1 MDNRITL
8 ITPPDFFEN
17 ESHSIL
23 FIHLGEEDQS
33 VVSRWLAD
41 ANLTEHVNIYFYD
54 HEISLEWFF
63 YALSRCEYK
72 YIDLDALNHI
82 TAQLSGYVL
91 GKKNTYYKTSNE
103 STSAVSHFINQNRI
117 TKIESFLERA
127 FNDKIGNQSQV

>member
-17 ESHSIL
+17 ESYSIL
-23 FIHLGEEDQS
+23 FVHLGEEDQS
-33 VVSRWLAD
+33 VVSKWLAN

-54 HEISLEWFF
+54 HDISLEWFF

-72 YIDLDALNHI
+72 YIDLDALNNT

-91 GKKNTYYKTSNE
+91 GKKNTYYKTSDEN
-103 STSAVSHFINQNRI
+103 TSAVSHFINQNRI

>member
-23 FIHLGEEDQS
+23 FIHLGDEDQAA
-33 VVSRWLAD
+33 VSKWLAAAD
-41 ANLTEHVNIYFYD
+41 ITEHINIYFYD

-63 YALSRCEYK
+63 FALSRCEYK
-72 YIDLDALNHI
+72 YIDLDHLNHV
-82 TAQLSGYVL
+82 TRQLSGHIL
-91 GKKNTYYKTSNE
+91 GKKNTYYKTQDE

-127 FNDKIGNQSQV
+127 FNDKIGNKSQV